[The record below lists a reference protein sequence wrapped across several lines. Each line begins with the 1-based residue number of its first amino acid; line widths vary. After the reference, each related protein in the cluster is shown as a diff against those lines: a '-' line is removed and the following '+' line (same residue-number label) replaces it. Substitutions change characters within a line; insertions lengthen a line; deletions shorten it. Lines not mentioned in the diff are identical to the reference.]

1 METMKNRAA
10 GVAAAI
16 ILSLFVSSGAGA
28 APVVRKDNRLFAMGA
43 QLAVIYNMET
53 GTFDIARTNGEA
65 VARGARAEV
74 VVTAGGKESTL
85 STRGAAKLGWFF
97 EDIEDAHGKGASVS
111 VTATGSGSD
120 PDVVHTFRVY
130 DNQPFI
136 LMSVTAQNVSDK
148 PIGVRRLSPIVVD
161 SGDGES
167 GVFLGLDPADVVA
180 LENGHRLEFDF
191 WVRRTRAADGSDSN
205 WSVALYDEKSG
216 RALVAG
222 FLSQR
227 EAFGSV
233 STGSGAVEP
242 ALDARTGRRGLGLF
256 HARSAFTP
264 THRVAPYTALES
276 DAFFI
281 MGAWDAP
288 LGALDVFA
296 RASAQE
302 NSVPSSL
309 LRPVPTFWDT
319 WYSKYSTG
327 INEQIILDN
336 LDAAT
341 EKLAPFGLNAF
352 HIDAGWEKRRGDW
365 EPNEKFP
372 GGMKALADAIRARG
386 LTPSIWIAPFSAAAD
401 SPVCVDNPGWFLDPD
416 AIGSAIIPSN
426 ERALDISNPEA
437 LAWLSGVISRVVHDW
452 GFGIIKVD
460 FTYYSL
466 LGRNYAAKGRTRA
479 EIFRDAFK
487 AMRAAAGPDAYIL
500 AVGVPV
506 GIHAGLVDGMR
517 TGLDTAP
524 RIGEE
529 RGYAAQGF
537 KPAFS
542 SMIRRQF
549 LNNILWHND
558 PDVIYTGS
566 EETAKRWGEN
576 PLPKDALAAWAS
588 AVALSGQILEIAD
601 PPADMTP
608 DALAIARAV
617 LPVFPKGARPLDL
630 FTKNFP
636 EILSLRLDA
645 PDSPRHIVGIFN
657 WGENDDNGATIPAE
671 ARLVHLPFSA
681 LGLSPNAQC
690 HVFDFWKNEYVG
702 NPKFGHA
709 VRLAP
714 HSVQVVSVVEALDRP
729 QFIATNR
736 HITMGATD
744 VRSVSWDQASLELRG
759 SQDSV
764 AGFDYA
770 LTFHAP
776 EPYQFDVA
784 EVAGSSAAA
793 ELSPEGRVI
802 TVRFTPAE
810 SGNANWT
817 LKFKKPGP
825 PAPDAHKKKK

>member
-1 METMKNRAA
+1 MMNDCKARAAAA
-10 GVAAAI
+10 GVVVAVLLFFCAAA
-16 ILSLFVSSGAGA
+16 SA

-43 QLAVIYNMET
+43 QLAVVYDMEA
-53 GTFDIARTNGEA
+53 GTFDIARTNGEV

-74 VVTAGGKESTL
+74 VVAAGGKEITL
-85 STRGAAKLGWFF
+85 SPRGAAKLGWFF
-97 EDIEDAHGKGASVS
+97 EDIEDAHGKGASVT
-111 VTATGSGSD
+111 VTASGSGSE
-120 PDVVHTFRVY
+120 PDILHTFRVY

-136 LMSVTAQNVSDK
+136 LMSVAAQNVSEK
-148 PIGVRRLSPIVVD
+148 SIGARRLSPMVVD
-161 SGDGES
+161 GGGEA

-191 WVRRTRAADGSDSN
+191 WVRRARASEGADSN
-205 WSVALYDEKSG
+205 WSIALYDEKSG

-222 FLSQR
+222 FLSQQA
-227 EAFGSV
+227 AFGSV
-233 STGSGAVEP
+233 SAGSGGFEP

-256 HARSAFTP
+256 HARSTCSPAR
-264 THRVAPYTALES
+264 RVGSYSIFES
-276 DAFFI
+276 DPFFI

-296 RASAQE
+296 AASAVE
-302 NSVPSSL
+302 NGVSSVRRPTPS
-309 LRPVPTFWDT
+309 FWDT
-319 WYSKYSTG
+319 WYSKYTTG
-327 INEQIILDN
+327 ITEQIILDN
-336 LDAAT
+336 LDAAAD
-341 EKLAPFGLNAF
+341 KLAPFGLTAF
-352 HIDAGWEKRRGDW
+352 HIDGGWEKSRGDW

-401 SPVCVDNPGWFLDPD
+401 SPVCREHPDWFLDMD
-416 AIGSAIIPSN
+416 VIGSAIIPSN

-437 LAWLSGVISRVVHDW
+437 LEWLSGVISRVVNEW
-452 GFGIIKVD
+452 GFGMIKVD

-479 EIFRDAFK
+479 EIFREAFK
-487 AMRAAAGPDAYIL
+487 TMRAAAGPDVYIL

-537 KPAFS
+537 KPAYA

-558 PDVIYTGS
+558 PDAIYTGS
-566 EETAKRWGEN
+566 EETAKRWGETQ
-576 PLPKDALAAWAS
+576 LPKESLVAWAS
-588 AVALSGQILEIAD
+588 AAALSGQILEIAD
-601 PPADMTP
+601 PPADMSP
-608 DALAIARAV
+608 EALALARAV
-617 LPVFPKGARPLDL
+617 LPVYSKGARPLDL
-630 FTKNFP
+630 FTKDYP
-636 EILSLRLDA
+636 EILSLRLDG
-645 PDSPRHIVGIFN
+645 PDSPRQIIGIFN
-657 WGENDDNGATIPAE
+657 WGANVDNGATTTAE
-671 ARLVHLPFSA
+671 TRLVHLPFSA

-690 HVFDFWKNEYVG
+690 HIFDFWSGSYVG
-702 NPKFGHA
+702 SPKFGHA

-714 HSVQVVSVVEALDRP
+714 HSVQVAAVVEALDRP

-744 VRSVSWDQASLELRG
+744 VRSVSWDGGALELRG

-776 EPYQFDVA
+776 EPYEFAGA
-784 EVAGSSAAA
+784 EVAGAPASA
-793 ELSPEGRVI
+793 ELSNEDKVI
-802 TVRFTPAE
+802 TVIFTPAE
-810 SGNANWT
+810 SGNTNWI
-817 LKFKKPGP
+817 LRFKKTAAN
-825 PAPDAHKKKK
+825 APDAHKKKK